1 MTAKRSKKTRK
12 PPKKSGNARNCPRLG
27 GDDARLEGMRL
38 LAEGL
43 RVLDVAEQLG
53 VDEKTVRRWRDSPEG
68 AKELAAARE
77 ARAATFAN
85 AAEDARRVLREATAR
100 AAQVLVEQLD
110 ESDPAAR
117 SLAARTIL
125 DRVGVPRT
133 ERVEAVVAPAADL
146 SRLTDDELAQYEALR
161 AKARG

>member
-1 MTAKRSKKTRK
+1 MSSRKK
-12 PPKKSGNARNCPRLG
+12 PENARESPARKG
-27 GDDARLEGMRL
+27 GPEARAQAMAL
-38 LAEGL
+38 LAEGHQ
-43 RVLDVAEQLG
+43 VLAVAEELG

-68 AKELAAARE
+68 AKELAAARA

-85 AAEDARRVLREATAR
+85 AAEDARRILREATAK

-110 ESDPAAR
+110 AADQETR

-133 ERVEAVVAPAADL
+133 ERVEATVAPAVGL
-146 SRLTDDELAQYEALR
+146 SRLTDDELAQFEALH

>member
-1 MTAKRSKKTRK
+1 MKTLPQKAPERTA
-12 PPKKSGNARNCPRLG
+12 ARTG
-27 GDDARLEGMRL
+27 GPDARVEGMRL
-38 LAEGL
+38 LAEGYQ
-43 RVLDVAEQLG
+43 VTAVGEQLG
-53 VDEKTVRRWRDSPEG
+53 VDRKTVERWRDSPEG
-68 AKELAAARE
+68 ARELAAARA
-77 ARAATFAN
+77 ARAAAFAN
-85 AAEDARRVLREATAR
+85 AAEDARRILREATAK

-110 ESDPAAR
+110 AQDPETR